1 MGAIRANDYFARLK
15 DKPLPKETIG
25 MCKNAVKGKGN
36 SRPCGSFSVVLGDGL
51 CMRCWDR
58 SLAGMSWGQMKE
70 SRKGK

>member
-15 DKPLPKETIG
+15 AKPLPKDTIG

-36 SRPCGSFSVVLGDGL
+36 SRPCGSFSGVLGEGL
-51 CMRCWDR
+51 CMRCWDS